1 MRAPTAD
8 REIELKLLVDP
19 ADLKAIA
26 GRLRQSPTAFV
37 RDEAQWLESRY
48 FDTEGQ
54 RLAARGVSFRV
65 RRVGRGA
72 GETAPDTHFLQ
83 TIKTK
88 GDAQAAHSERGEWE
102 GPIDGWTPRPEVV
115 GGAALE
121 RLGVVLPEELRLVV
135 TSEIERHTILVE
147 QPVPGEPPAIIEVAF
162 DQGRLVARSDDDGAP
177 DRVEA
182 VAEIELELK
191 AGPTRGLYLLLGQ
204 LRQWGRLQIS
214 TVDKA
219 ERGFRLAAGT
229 RPAAVRAKKVTL
241 EPEMTTGEALG
252 VILDNCLGQ
261 WLRNI
266 PAAADGRDIE
276 GVHQLRI
283 AIRRSRSALS
293 ILAAALD
300 PAARRAWNQRL
311 KSVITATGPARQ
323 GDVFLTQLLPA
334 ITATAPAAAS
344 PALAALA
351 ARLEAERRTAYD
363 AVRHFLAGREHAD
376 LLLDFARWVALEGW
390 QDEAVATVQAV
401 LDRPVVE
408 LGRVLLDKR
417 HKRVKKLGKGF
428 AELSDTERHEVRL
441 ALKKLRYG
449 IEFLGDLFPK
459 KAAKRYAKA
468 AAALQDE
475 LGLLNDQA
483 EALVLLEGVASRA
496 PVKPAAERL
505 RLERGI
511 GFVLGWQAEAL
522 SLRRDAATAAWE
534 TFIAQR
540 PFWHDEDD
548 DG

>member
-1 MRAPTAD
+1 VRAPTAD

-26 GRLRQSPTAFV
+26 DRLRECPTAFV
-37 RDEAQWLESRY
+37 RHEAQWLESRY
-48 FDTEGQ
+48 FDTEDQ

-65 RRVGRGA
+65 RGVGRGA
-72 GETAPDTHFLQ
+72 GETTPDTVYLQ

-88 GDAQAAHSERGEWE
+88 GDARGAHSERGEWE
-102 GPIDGWTPRPEVV
+102 GPIDDWTPQPEVV
-115 GGAALE
+115 DGMALE

-135 TSEIERHTILVE
+135 TSEIERRTILVE
-147 QPVPGEPPAIIEVAF
+147 QPVPGGPPAIIEVAF
-162 DQGRLVARSDDDGAP
+162 DNGRLVARADGHAAP

-229 RPAAVRAKKVTL
+229 RAGAVRAKKVTL
-241 EPEMTTGEALG
+241 EREMTTGEALG
-252 VILDNCLGQ
+252 AILDNCLGQ
-261 WLRNI
+261 WLRNV
-266 PAAADGRDIE
+266 PAAADGRDVE

-293 ILAAALD
+293 IFAAALD
-300 PAARRAWNQRL
+300 PGVRRAWNQRL

-323 GDVFLTQLLPA
+323 HDVFLTQLLPT
-334 ITATAPAAAS
+334 ISATAPAEAG

-351 ARLEAERRTAYD
+351 SRLGAERSTAYD
-363 AVRHFLAGREHAD
+363 DVRRFLAGREHAD
-376 LLLDFARWVALEGW
+376 LLLDFASWVALEGW
-390 QDEAVATVQAV
+390 QDEVDEAALEV
-401 LDRPVVE
+401 LARPVVE
-408 LGRVLLDKR
+408 PARALLHKR

-428 AELSDTERHEVRL
+428 AALTDIERHEVRL

-449 IEFLGDLFPK
+449 VEFLGDLFPK

-475 LGLLNDQA
+475 LGILNDQA
-483 EALVLLEGVASRA
+483 EALVLLDGVASRA
-496 PVKPAAERL
+496 PAKPAAERR
-505 RLERGI
+505 RLERGV

-522 SLRRDAATAAWE
+522 AVRRDAATAAWE

-540 PFWHDEDD
+540 PFWQDKDD